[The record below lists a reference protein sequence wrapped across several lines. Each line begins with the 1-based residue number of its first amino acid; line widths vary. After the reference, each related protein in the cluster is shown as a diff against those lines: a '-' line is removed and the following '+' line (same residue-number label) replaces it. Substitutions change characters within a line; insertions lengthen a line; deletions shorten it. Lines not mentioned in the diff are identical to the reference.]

1 MASYVVQHSTSTKS
15 NSLKKGN
22 LVIGHGEFNYGPT
35 STTGFYNG
43 YQPPFEGFTFIITDG
58 TYPYFN
64 IFNNE
69 TELINFYKSF
79 VPSVSTL
86 DNVLDSISINDNQ
99 CLIAG
104 LNVSSSIAMGTNQ
117 EAVNLTA
124 SPSAQGEFLGLQGPN
139 SDLFPQNCLFWKSMI
154 STTVD
159 YVAIYPGTVI
169 SQTRADGSSTTI
181 TTKVSSTST
190 PVRGTIS
197 IESDKIYS
205 SNKPVHFGDQGNNNY
220 TIAPISYRGNILAGY
235 GNRSWPATYRI
246 YCHEDN
252 TDIEVFAYS
261 ILTPNNSGPDGVLL
275 YSSSNLSQG
284 TIESYSI
291 SDTYDDVWIWI
302 KSNNKISG
310 TVQHGGSDKYILP
323 PVSTNY
329 IYRRS
334 NAYEETIYGGN
345 PSFVGTYVIQ
355 DDDGAAAI
363 SIADGAG
370 SEAEAGMP
378 LDFLTDTYAFGSGEL
393 DSYFIVSPY
402 TNTITVSYYSGGSWT
417 EYASHTENGT
427 LTSPSVHAEGTQ
439 SGGTPLVPGLGSAPW
454 KFEGTNPFYIVVND
468 GSSDEEALIGWN
480 RAAPIYAISY

>member
-43 YQPPFEGFTFIITDG
+43 YQPPFEGFTFITTDG

-64 IFNNE
+64 VFNNE
-69 TELINFYKSF
+69 TDLINYYNQNFS
-79 VPSVSTL
+79 SVSTL
-86 DNVLDSISINDNQ
+86 DNVLTAISTNDNQ
-99 CLIAG
+99 CLIGG
-104 LNVSSSIAMGTNQ
+104 LNVSSSITMGTNQ
-117 EAVNLTA
+117 EAVNLTS
-124 SPSAQGEFLGLQGPN
+124 SPGAQGEFMGLQGPN
-139 SDLFPQNCLFWKSMI
+139 SNLVPQNCLFWVAMTT
-154 STTVD
+154 TTVD
-159 YVAIYPGTVI
+159 YVAIYPGTII
-169 SQTRADGSSTTI
+169 SEIDGSSI
-181 TTKVSSTST
+181 TTMLSSTST
-190 PVRGTIS
+190 PVRGTLS
-197 IESDKIYS
+197 ITSGRTYT

-334 NAYEETIYGGN
+334 NAYEETISGGN

-427 LTSPSVHAEGTQ
+427 LTSPSVHAEGTH

>member
-1 MASYVVQHSTSTKS
+1 MASYVVQHSTSTIT

-35 STTGFYNG
+35 STTEFYNG
-43 YQPPFEGFTFIITDG
+43 YEPPFEGFTFITTDG
-58 TYPYFN
+58 TFPYFHT
-64 IFNNE
+64 FNNE
-69 TELINFYKSF
+69 TELIDYYNLNFS
-79 VPSVSTL
+79 SVSTL

-139 SDLFPQNCLFWKSMI
+139 SDLAPQNCLFWACMASA
-154 STTVD
+154 TVD
-159 YVAIYPGTVI
+159 YVAIYPGTI
-169 SQTRADGSSTTI
+169 IWEIGTDGSI
-181 TTKVSSTST
+181 TTKLSSTSSPT
-190 PVRGTIS
+190 RGTLS
-197 IESDKIYS
+197 LTAGKTYE
-205 SNKPVHFGDQGNNNY
+205 SNKPVHFGDQGNQY
-220 TIAPISYRGNILAGY
+220 TVASIAYKGNILAGY
-235 GNRSWPATYRI
+235 GNRGWSATYRI
-246 YCHEDN
+246 YCLEDN
-252 TDIEVFAYS
+252 TNIEVFAYA
-261 ILTPNNSGPDGVLL
+261 ISGPNSQLL
-275 YSSSNLSQG
+275 YSSTNLSRG

-302 KSNNKISG
+302 KSDKKIVGTTDHSG
-310 TVQHGGSDKYILP
+310 NDRFILP

-329 IYRRS
+329 IYRRY
-334 NAYEETIYGGN
+334 NEYEETIYGN
-345 PSFVGTYVIQ
+345 TPSFVGTYVIQ
-355 DDDGAAAI
+355 DDDGAAAVD
-363 SIADGAG
+363 IADGAG
-370 SEAEAGMP
+370 GDAEAGMP

-427 LTSPSVHAEGTQ
+427 LTSPSVHSEGTQ
-439 SGGTPLVPGLGSAPW
+439 AGGTPLVPGLGAVPW

-468 GSSDEEALIGWN
+468 ASSDEEALIGWN

>member
-1 MASYVVQHSTSTKS
+1 MASYVTQHSTSTKD

-22 LVIGHGEFNYGPT
+22 LVFGNEEVEYGPT

-43 YQPPFEGFTFIITDG
+43 YEPPFEGFTFITTNGSI
-58 TYPYFN
+58 P
-64 IFNNE
+64 IFSIFSNE
-69 TELINFYKSF
+69 TDLINYYKNYVSN
-79 VPSVSTL
+79 VSTL
-86 DNVLDSISINDNQ
+86 DNVLSSISTNDNQ

-117 EAVNLTA
+117 EAINLTS
-124 SPSAQGEFLGLQGPN
+124 SPSAQGEFMGLQGPN
-139 SDLFPQNCLFWKSMI
+139 SNLAPQNCLFWKSMI

-197 IESDKIYS
+197 IESDKMYS

-235 GNRSWPATYRI
+235 GNRSWPATYYI

-261 ILTPNNSGPDGVLL
+261 ILTSNPSGPDGVLL

-291 SDTYDDVWIWI
+291 SDTYDNVWIWV

-310 TVQHGGSDKYILP
+310 TVQHGGNDKYILP

-334 NAYEETIYGGN
+334 DKNEETIYGGN

-355 DDDGAAAI
+355 DDNGAAAV

-370 SEAEAGMP
+370 GNAEAGMP
-378 LDFLTDTYAFGSGEL
+378 LEFLTDTYAFGSGDLE
-393 DSYFIVSPY
+393 SYFIVSPY
-402 TNTITVSYYSGGSWT
+402 TNTVTVSYYSNSVWT
-417 EYASHTENGT
+417 QYDSHVENGT
-427 LTSPSVHAEGTQ
+427 LTSPSIHSEGNQ
-439 SGGTPLVPGLGSAPW
+439 AGGTPLVPDLGAVPW
-454 KFEGTNPFYIVVND
+454 KFEGTNPFYIVTND
-468 GSSDEEALIGWN
+468 GSADEEALIGWN
-480 RAAPIYAISY
+480 RAEPIYAISY